1 MQKHLSKNVKLAE
14 GLLLIDMNVISLHIK
29 RKMGTR
35 LLFLFLLL
43 SSTVCR
49 AQTDSVA
56 RRESLDEVI
65 VVSRSAGQRVGDVQI
80 GVEKVDVGTMS
91 RVPAL
96 LGERDVIKSLQLLPG
111 VKSEGDGLGGYQVRG
126 GTSAQNQI
134 LLDGAAVYN
143 AGHLMGLF
151 SAFNDEALRSVELYK
166 GLMPARFGG
175 GVSSVLNLLTR
186 VGDRD
191 HHHFGASVGLLSAK
205 VSADGPMGKNGSSY
219 MAAGRASY
227 LNFFIKSINKYADNS
242 LSFYDLNASMN
253 FMLSESD
260 QLNFAVFRG
269 YDIIDVESALSLSWS
284 NTTGSLSWLHK
295 AGHNRYAT
303 TQLVASS
310 YMTDQSVSIYSLNY
324 GMEGFNKM
332 LTLRHYQTWMPSGL
346 HTVNFG
352 GETTFQGLQSA
363 DWNNRTFRQREKRD
377 AWLSSAWLGDDI
389 SILNRRLQ
397 LSLGLR
403 LDVFSALGGKP
414 YYHLDDAG
422 NITETFYPRKWSI
435 VKSYAYLQPRVSIA
449 WKIRPTFSVKTG
461 YSRTVQSLQPIRN
474 SSMTL
479 PFDRL
484 TMASNNVKPQVADQ
498 VATGLA
504 WMTPNGEYDLTLEGY
519 YKRINHVY
527 DYRDGKSFYSEIEI
541 ERLLK
546 GGRGRAYGLEFA
558 ARKNAGRM
566 TGWLSYTLSWAENQI
581 DGIMDNQWYTA
592 SNDRRHDFV
601 VVAMY
606 QLNPRWE
613 LSASWRFTTGQAM
626 TAPAAKYEIDGNTFY
641 YFDRRNEQRAPDYH
655 RLDLSATYTR
665 KLKRYTHVWAF
676 GIYNAYH
683 RYNPFFVRFEP
694 DDSKPSGTKAVV
706 TTLFG
711 FIPSVSFTFKY

>member
-1 MQKHLSKNVKLAE
+1 M
-14 GLLLIDMNVISLHIK
+14 LLIDMNVISLHIK

-352 GETTFQGLQSA
+352 CETGT
-363 DWNNRTFRQREKRD
+363 
-377 AWLSSAWLGDDI
+377 
-389 SILNRRLQ
+389 
-397 LSLGLR
+397 
-403 LDVFSALGGKP
+403 
-414 YYHLDDAG
+414 
-422 NITETFYPRKWSI
+422 
-435 VKSYAYLQPRVSIA
+435 IA
-449 WKIRPTFSVKTG
+449 
-461 YSRTVQSLQPIRN
+461 
-474 SSMTL
+474 
-479 PFDRL
+479 
-484 TMASNNVKPQVADQ
+484 
-498 VATGLA
+498 
-504 WMTPNGEYDLTLEGY
+504 
-519 YKRINHVY
+519 
-527 DYRDGKSFYSEIEI
+527 
-541 ERLLK
+541 
-546 GGRGRAYGLEFA
+546 
-558 ARKNAGRM
+558 
-566 TGWLSYTLSWAENQI
+566 
-581 DGIMDNQWYTA
+581 
-592 SNDRRHDFV
+592 
-601 VVAMY
+601 
-606 QLNPRWE
+606 
-613 LSASWRFTTGQAM
+613 
-626 TAPAAKYEIDGNTFY
+626 
-641 YFDRRNEQRAPDYH
+641 
-655 RLDLSATYTR
+655 
-665 KLKRYTHVWAF
+665 
-676 GIYNAYH
+676 
-683 RYNPFFVRFEP
+683 
-694 DDSKPSGTKAVV
+694 
-706 TTLFG
+706 
-711 FIPSVSFTFKY
+711 PSVSVRSVTLGFPPHGWAMTSVY